1 MKPKKKY
8 KPKLNSQ
15 IRSALRR
22 LWSWSDE
29 RKEALNNARITR
41 GVYTCAICKQAYMRK
56 DVQVDHI
63 EECGTCDTGH
73 YDEFIARLFC
83 PPEQLRI
90 LCTDCHT
97 EVTNEQKARRAEE
110 RKKKKQQAH
119 DVAHDEAHDNE

>member
-1 MKPKKKY
+1 MKKKY

-29 RKEALNNARITR
+29 RKEALNTARITR
-41 GVYTCAICKQAYMRK
+41 GVYVCAICKQAYMRK

-63 EECGTCDTGH
+63 NECGTCDTGY

-83 PPEQLRI
+83 PPDQLRV
-90 LCTDCHT
+90 LCKDCHDS
-97 EVTNEQKARRAEE
+97 VSAEQAANRAAK
-110 RKKKKQQAH
+110 RKKNKEEQQE
-119 DVAHDEAHDNE
+119 V